1 MFSYYSQWWVVPI
14 LSTHAG
20 AVLGVWVYYLAIG
33 NMDMGHD
40 SDSNSINTELHWS
53 KDDTEDTEETD
64 REGETDTE
72 EAEQLP
78 VKQDYA
84 GYGKEATYVQVS
96 RLLGQSYNM
105 WQTQR
110 IS

>member
-40 SDSNSINTELHWS
+40 SDSDSINNIELHWQ
-53 KDDTEDTEETD
+53 KEDTEDAETD
-64 REGETDTE
+64 REGEADTE

-78 VKQDYA
+78 VKQDFS
-84 GYGKEATYVQVS
+84 GHDREATYLQVS
-96 RLLGQSYNM
+96 R
-105 WQTQR
+105 
-110 IS
+110 